1 MSLPTSAGLVSDA
14 DHVELSRLLGEIAW
28 RLDNHRAGTVYE
40 LTTEDVEFH
49 VGPEPVVGHDALK
62 TWGEQFD
69 QADPLPGIRHS
80 LSNARFS
87 ADGPDRAVGTSM
99 LTAYFVPIDSN
110 ESAEAGDVI
119 VATAPFAVG
128 EDHDTFV
135 RTPEGWRIASRRW
148 EQLFT
153 R

>member
-14 DHVELSRLLGEIAW
+14 DHVELSRLLAEIAW
-28 RLDNHRAGTVYE
+28 RLDNHQARTVYE
-40 LTTEDVEFH
+40 LATEDVRFH
-49 VGPEPVVGHDALK
+49 VGPEPIVGRDALK

-80 LSNARFS
+80 LSNARFV
-87 ADGPDRAVGTSM
+87 ADGTDRAVSTSM
-99 LTAYFVPIDSN
+99 LTAYFVPDDG
-110 ESAEAGDVI
+110 AEAI

-135 RTPEGWRIASRRW
+135 RTAEGWRIASRRW